1 MTILETRTG
10 SDTATTRGLL
20 TCGVIAGPLFLA
32 TAIAQILTRDGFDL
46 RRHPLSLLSVGE
58 HGWIQVTN
66 FILAGILSILFSMGM
81 ARVLTDGPGSR
92 WGPRFCALFGIGL
105 VIGGIFK
112 ADPALGFPVG
122 APEGYPSH
130 LTSHAMVHAFAPPL
144 AFLSLIG
151 GLLVIARR
159 FAAEGLRRT
168 AVLSRIA
175 AAVCLVLS
183 VPVGPGFSIRLFV
196 AVAVAFACVA
206 GYALYLLRQLRA

>member
-1 MTILETRTG
+1 MTILETRTR
-10 SDTATTRGLL
+10 SDTAKTRGLL
-20 TCGVIAGPLFLA
+20 TCGVIAGPVFVA
-32 TAIAQILTRDGFDL
+32 AAIVQILTRDGFDL

-66 FILAGILSILFSMGM
+66 FVLAGILSILFSIGM
-81 ARVLTDGPGSR
+81 ARMLTDGPGSR

-130 LTSHAMVHAFAPPL
+130 LSSHAMVHAFAPPL

-168 AVLSRIA
+168 ATFSRIA

>member
-1 MTILETRTG
+1 MTILETRTR

-20 TCGVIAGPLFLA
+20 TCGVIAGPLFVA

-81 ARVLTDGPGSR
+81 ARVLTAGPGSR

-105 VIGGIFK
+105 VIGGIFT

-168 AVLSRIA
+168 AVVSRIA

-183 VPVGPGFSIRLFV
+183 VPVGPGFTIRLFV

>member
-1 MTILETRTG
+1 MTILETHTR

-20 TCGVIAGPLFLA
+20 TCGVIAGPLFVA

-105 VIGGIFK
+105 VIGGIFT

-130 LTSHAMVHAFAPPL
+130 LTSHAIVHAFAPPL

-168 AVLSRIA
+168 AVVSRIA

-196 AVAVAFACVA
+196 AVTVAFACVA